1 MLQPYLPSFDE
12 MRDSVLRTALLAAL
26 VSSNSYF
33 GVIAWFSAS
42 RCSETAESI
51 LAVKIP
57 MSKIPPLPL
66 KSVFTYNESDVFAQ
80 LNSAKAKVLQEAA
93 LSIHEESLP
102 EDQSKVTDVSG
113 RQLQAIWNSARFKVQ
128 RREELRDLLASE
140 LKALETTREATFPL
154 GEVTDRPVPHSERY
168 LQGSEF
174 DCDLLW
180 ERRCRLE
187 SQLEQC
193 RKKLDAEDLLAEQMT
208 TLLHKTRELTETARK
223 RSDQLRYLQRRLLKR
238 HDEIITIHARADN
251 EAIHANYSTTKAS
264 SISSE
269 ERSKRL
275 SQFAHKQREIAALQS
290 DVSTLGESVARRMLA
305 EQQLESKVRIVEEQ
319 LTRLEQTHLE
329 AKSLQMS
336 HKNSLK
342 RMNSALKALQR

>member
-1 MLQPYLPSFDE
+1 
-12 MRDSVLRTALLAAL
+12 
-26 VSSNSYF
+26 
-33 GVIAWFSAS
+33 
-42 RCSETAESI
+42 
-51 LAVKIP
+51 
-57 MSKIPPLPL
+57 MSKIPHLPL
-66 KSVFTYNESDVFAQ
+66 KSAFTYDQPDLFTQ

-93 LSIHEESLP
+93 LSIHEESIP
-102 EDQSKVTDVSG
+102 EDLSKITDVSG
-113 RQLQAIWNSARFKVQ
+113 RQLQAIWNSAHFKVQ

-154 GEVTDRPVPHSERY
+154 DRGEATDRPVPHSERY

-180 ERRCRLE
+180 ERKCRLE
-187 SQLEQC
+187 GQLEQC

-208 TLLHKTRELTETARK
+208 TLLHKTRELTETSRK
-223 RSDQLRYLQRRLLKR
+223 KSDQLRYLQRRLLKR

-275 SQFAHKQREIAALQS
+275 SQFAHKQKEITALQS
-290 DVSTLGESVARRMLA
+290 DVSTLGESAARRMLA
-305 EQQLESKVRIVEEQ
+305 AQQLESKVRVVEEQ
-319 LTRLEQTHLE
+319 LTRLEETHLE

-342 RMNSALKALQR
+342 RMNSALTALQR